1 MQLPCHFPRNW
12 GVMGNLEPSENLEA
26 RMDLSSRKVHMAFF
40 HGREYEKRQN
50 PFPYTWSRCFENSH
64 HFNLA
69 MRQSALK
76 INPPRSGEV
85 VCFFL
90 TFFFLLK
97 ISNPRVSSTRKIQ
110 NINLRLLG

>member
-1 MQLPCHFPRNW
+1 MGLAGVEQGPLSFTVLWSNNSTGALGPCHFPQSW

-26 RMDLSSRKVHMAFF
+26 RMDSSSGKVHMAFF

-69 MRQSALK
+69 VRQSA
-76 INPPRSGEV
+76 
-85 VCFFL
+85 
-90 TFFFLLK
+90 
-97 ISNPRVSSTRKIQ
+97 
-110 NINLRLLG
+110 

>member
-1 MQLPCHFPRNW
+1 MQLPCHFLRNW

-50 PFPYTWSRCFENSH
+50 LFPYTWSRCFENSH

-76 INPPRSGEV
+76 N
-85 VCFFL
+85 
-90 TFFFLLK
+90 
-97 ISNPRVSSTRKIQ
+97 IST
-110 NINLRLLG
+110 